1 MQTSCPHCQTL
12 FNVDEDL
19 IRALDARA
27 RCGQCRTVFNAR
39 DQLFAE
45 VSNAG
50 DSPET
55 QQYSQ
60 STPPLQVDARPS
72 RFDFDRVEDIGIAVD
87 EAPGFED
94 DAAIDEQNTQG
105 FSGAP
110 DAGRESGSEAQV
122 QRDIFGDT
130 GGDWE
135 EPGEDS
141 ATDEDAFELLERPKP
156 VVGRRTAGWLIGS
169 LVLLAV
175 GAGQWI
181 FANREMLSA
190 TPQIRP
196 LLQQVCGYLDCDLEQ
211 LRDVEQIELLRRS
224 VYSHPNID
232 KALIISLAM
241 VNNANYAQPFPVL
254 AIRMA
259 DVRGQFIA
267 QRNFEPE
274 NYLDAPGASGLMS
287 PGAPVTVT
295 LEIHDPGSDALT
307 FELDFL

>member
-27 RCGQCRTVFNAR
+27 RCGLCRTVFNAR

-45 VSNAG
+45 VSTAG
-50 DSPET
+50 DSLET
-55 QQYSQ
+55 EQYSQ
-60 STPPLQVDARPS
+60 STPSLQVDARPS
-72 RFDFDRVEDIGIAVD
+72 RFDFDRVDDIGVPAD
-87 EAPGFED
+87 ETPDFED
-94 DAAIDEQNTQG
+94 DAIDGQDAPV
-105 FSGAP
+105 FSDAP
-110 DAGRESGSEAQV
+110 DSGGESESQARV
-122 QRDIFGDT
+122 QRDIFGET
-130 GGDWE
+130 GTDWDE
-135 EPGEDS
+135 TGADS
-141 ATDEDAFELLERPKP
+141 DADEDAFELFKQPKS
-156 VVGRRTAGWLIGS
+156 VVGRRTVWWLIGS
-169 LVLLAV
+169 LSLLAV
-175 GAGQWI
+175 GAGQWVY
-181 FANREMLSA
+181 ANRATLSA
-190 TPQIRP
+190 APQIRP
-196 LLQQVCGYLDCDLEQ
+196 LLQQVCGFLDCELEQ

-232 KALIISLAM
+232 DALIISLAI

-254 AIRMA
+254 VIRMA
-259 DVRGQFIA
+259 DVRGQLIA

-295 LEIHDPGSDALT
+295 LEIHDPGNDALT